1 MMNKKLMAAI
11 CCFSLCAAS
20 LSLAAGCS
28 SQQKETGKETKAAQE
43 IQSTETAAKQ
53 NDETKAAGTQTENDQ
68 TETMPEEQKTEGQI
82 TEGQSTEGIDEEVYT
97 TEGQPVGTTAETQG
111 TADVRQDLMLY
122 ITLGG
127 EDFQTYPYNGEG
139 TPAGLIQG
147 IADLTGWN
155 LTLADEIYSGKG
167 GISVAFSTESSIFTG
182 PPENQA
188 DEFHVFDSEQMTY
201 AILDSVQK
209 TLQNYA
215 SSVNPDS
222 VDIWYSMGD
231 GQPLTIDSLGVTLPI
246 DQPYSHEALMA
257 QMENG
262 IN

>member
-11 CCFSLCAAS
+11 CCFSLCVAS

-53 NDETKAAGTQTENDQ
+53 DDETKAAGTQTENEQ
-68 TETMPEEQKTEGQI
+68 TETMPEEQKTEGQ
-82 TEGQSTEGIDEEVYT
+82 
-97 TEGQPVGTTAETQG
+97 PAGTAAETQG

-139 TPAGLIQG
+139 TPTSLIQG

-231 GQPLTIDSLGVTLPI
+231 GQPLTIDSLGVILPI

-262 IN
+262 TN